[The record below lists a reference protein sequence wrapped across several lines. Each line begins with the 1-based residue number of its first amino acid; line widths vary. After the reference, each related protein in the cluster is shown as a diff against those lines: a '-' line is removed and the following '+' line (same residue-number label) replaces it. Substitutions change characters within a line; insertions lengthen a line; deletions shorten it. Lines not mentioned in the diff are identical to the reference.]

1 MNQTLRPQPQLGEV
15 LPGALTLALFL
26 VIVYDHAPDT
36 FNYLVAPTTGP
47 GLLAILAGAFLFA
60 AWVAGTLIDSI
71 RNGVIENAIDWRTAR
86 PLNWEFFVLGDRDK
100 VTQLDEYFFA
110 YYQAKANYAVG
121 LAVFLI
127 SSACYW
133 IFYSTSTGALFRAT
147 FIIAAILLLL
157 CIVDSST
164 LRSEIK
170 KLTGEP
176 AAVAH
181 AGVYTRLQKSD
192 HHGIGVFAILD
203 IPESTNVFAGDTN
216 KVREIDKN
224 DMTYVQPEIR
234 QLYEDFCVW
243 KEGKIKGP
251 TNFNNLT
258 VGWYLNHSDAP
269 NVKFNDEFDFIATR
283 LIKKGEELTAD
294 YRTYDDRPLNFTPS

>member
-36 FNYLVAPTTGP
+36 LNYVVAPTTGA

-60 AWVAGTLIDSI
+60 SWVAGTLIDSI
-71 RNGVIENAIDWRTAR
+71 RNGLVENVIDCCTTR

-121 LAVFLI
+121 LAIFLI
-127 SSACYW
+127 AAFCYW
-133 IFYSTSTGALFRAT
+133 IFYSTMTGALFRAAF
-147 FIIAAILLLL
+147 FISIILVVL
-157 CIVDSST
+157 CIVDSAS

-170 KLTGEP
+170 KLADEP
-176 AAVAH
+176 AAAAH
-181 AGVYTRLQKSD
+181 VGVYTRLQKSD
-192 HHGIGVFAILD
+192 RHGIGVFAILD
-203 IPESTNVFAGDTN
+203 IPEGTNVFAGDTN
-216 KVREIDKN
+216 KVREIDRI
-224 DMTYVQPEIR
+224 DLSYVQPEIR

-243 KEGKIKGP
+243 KDGKIKGP

-258 VGWYLNHSDAP
+258 VG
-269 NVKFNDEFDFIATR
+269 
-283 LIKKGEELTAD
+283 
-294 YRTYDDRPLNFTPS
+294 